1 MDECLRERFLVVDNF
16 LAEEASKSMRDDI
29 NSHFADPAHHGAPHQ
44 VWNYWHV
51 PGSYTYMRTAPEKV
65 IARDK
70 VEHFVERLRTW
81 AAINLGLAGITWPN
95 LSLYVPGCLQGLHND
110 SVNGRLG
117 FVYSL
122 TRNERRTIG
131 GETVLMHDR
140 DLFRTLLD
148 QPAAGHILYDLVE
161 PRFNRLTLFDD
172 RVPHAVQR
180 VDGSMDPVEGRLV
193 LHGHISE
200 AGVVAQG
207 ALAPAASTGRGIR
220 RACAGPR
227 GCCAGRARTLCLAAR
242 HRRDGRSPAGPADP
256 RPAGKQRGGQ
266 SRRAARRDRRSPLG
280 ALLSGAAGSDV
291 GQRPADFLSRRQACS
306 RYCLSRS

>member
-1 MDECLRERFLVVDNF
+1 
-16 LAEEASKSMRDDI
+16 
-29 NSHFADPAHHGAPHQ
+29 

-51 PGSYTYMRTAPEKV
+51 PGSYTYLRTSPEKV

-70 VEHFVERLRTW
+70 VERFVERLRTW
-81 AAINLGLAGITWPN
+81 AAMNLGLAGITWPN

-122 TRNERRTIG
+122 TRNDRRTIG
-131 GETVLMHDR
+131 GETVVMHDR

-148 QPAAGHILYDLVE
+148 QPAAGYLLYDLVE

-180 VDGSMDPVEGRLV
+180 IDGSMDPVEGRLV

-207 ALAPAASTGRGIR
+207 ALTPAAIQESVTAALAPIREGVAPGVRGPLVFKLDIAATGEVQQLRPILDRLASSEADNLDDLRGKIVDR
-220 RACAGPR
+220 LSKLSFP
-227 GCCAGRARTLCLAAR
+227 
-242 HRRDGRSPAGPADP
+242 
-256 RPAGKQRGGQ
+256 QQ
-266 SRRAARRDRRSPLG
+266 SAPTWANVPLI
-280 ALLSGAAGSDV
+280 
-291 GQRPADFLSRRQACS
+291 F
-306 RYCLSRS
+306 

>member
-1 MDECLRERFLVVDNF
+1 MDECLRERFLVIDNF
-16 LAEEASKSMRDDI
+16 LAEEASKSLRDDI
-29 NSHFADPAHHGAPHQ
+29 DAHFADPAQHAPATHQ

-51 PGSYTYMRTAPEKV
+51 PGSYTYLRTSPEKV

-70 VEHFVERLRTW
+70 VERFVERLRTW
-81 AAINLGLAGITWPN
+81 AGINLGLAGITWPN

-122 TRNERRTIG
+122 TRNDRRTVG

-148 QPAAGHILYDLVE
+148 QPAAGHVLYDLVE

-172 RVPHAVQR
+172 RIPHAVQR

-207 ALAPAASTGRGIR
+207 PLTPAAVQEAVSGALAPI
-220 RACAGPR
+220 
-227 GCCAGRARTLCLAAR
+227 
-242 HRRDGRSPAGPADP
+242 RDGVAPGVRGPLVVRLDIA
-256 RPAGKQRGGQ
+256 
-266 SRRAARRDRRSPLG
+266 
-280 ALLSGAAGSDV
+280 AAGEIQQV
-291 GQRPADFLSRRQACS
+291 RPILDRLASSAADNLDGLRGMIVDRLSALHFPTQSGPTWANVP
-306 RYCLSRS
+306 LIF